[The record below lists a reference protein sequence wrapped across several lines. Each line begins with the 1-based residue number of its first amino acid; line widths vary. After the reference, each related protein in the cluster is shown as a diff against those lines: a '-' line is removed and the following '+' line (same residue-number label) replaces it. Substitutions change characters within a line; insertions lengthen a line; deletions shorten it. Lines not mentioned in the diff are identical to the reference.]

1 MRRADGLLPVIA
13 LAMLAPWPGCS
24 SFSDSS
30 RSISKSVSSPSA
42 SSSDQGDPVL
52 MRKIRDYSYGYAKSG
67 GDPEAFVRG
76 VSALAQQSGIHDW
89 EGDEDTCRA
98 VGEGFRDAGSGQSA
112 AQASIAKIVAPD
124 SECARWMRAGYQQ
137 RTPPSRRR

>member
-1 MRRADGLLPVIA
+1 MRRVGGAVSLLALALLLPGI
-13 LAMLAPWPGCS
+13 GCS

-42 SSSDQGDPVL
+42 SSSEDNGNPVY

-76 VSALAQQSGIHDW
+76 ISALAQRSGIHDW
-89 EGDEDTCRA
+89 ESNEDTCRA
-98 VGEGFRDAGSGQSA
+98 IGEGFKDAGAGQSGAHA
-112 AQASIAKIVAPD
+112 AFAKIVAGD
-124 SECARWMRAGYQQ
+124 SKCAHQMRAGYHE
-137 RTPPSRRR
+137 R